1 MELNLGLDLCY
12 GISCSLTCKKRTKT
26 KYIPQK
32 LDFYKLPVLHLLHF
46 KLMSSERPDS
56 RGFDP
61 AVTTPATGNQPT
73 KPEKNP
79 SSKAAAATA
88 ASSNVGKALA
98 HRAVYGAQKRWTG
111 RRRNPVHGV
120 RLLPSRLSKVS
131 LADNSSP
138 SDSNF

>member
-1 MELNLGLDLCY
+1 
-12 GISCSLTCKKRTKT
+12 
-26 KYIPQK
+26 
-32 LDFYKLPVLHLLHF
+32 
-46 KLMSSERPDS
+46 MSSERPDS

-61 AVTTPATGNQPT
+61 AITMPATGVTGNQPT

-79 SSKAAAATA
+79 SSKAA